1 MVKHVIFLLTMPESC
16 KILNDDQENENLK
29 RLAIHESLQP
39 LNNRIT
45 NTRHCQRYLERLDRS
60 ALLLLT
66 LVVEARERPLEC
78 GARVTHIERLLDG
91 NVAPV
96 GDLDESRHIGDGQEG
111 TVVLRVDDHLAL
123 ETWGQHQSTHPS
135 ANALR
140 PMLITQKMCCLERLS
155 RI

>member
-1 MVKHVIFLLTMPESC
+1 MPESC
-16 KILNDDQENENLK
+16 KILHDHQENENQT

-60 ALLLLT
+60 TLLLLT
-66 LVVEARERPLEC
+66 LVVEARERPLER
-78 GARVTHIERLLDG
+78 GARVTHIEGLLDG

-96 GDLDESRHIGDGQEG
+96 RDLNETRHVGDGQEG

-123 ETWGQHQSTHPS
+123 ETPPAISRLIQVLMHRDQCCQ
-135 ANALR
+135 LR
-140 PMLITQKMCCLERLS
+140 RRS
-155 RI
+155 VV